1 MRQTALSIAL
11 ALAAA
16 SAAVP
21 AAAQMTDPRL
31 EAFKAACLPHRGD
44 AFAAVAALHG
54 AGWTLIKPGD
64 NATWDALL
72 VKRDAIMAAEA
83 LEDEPGEFAHEA
95 VETAWTKDGYIVS
108 LSRSTTSID
117 WSGDGSLDD
126 EDPWVH
132 VGCNLYDFAA
142 TSEIPVEA
150 MTAWTASLPVQSL
163 SDAGMTGHTYN
174 VFEMMRGTAEIQI
187 AFVSPDSSYVE
198 QFGFPGVAITMSTS
212 PEGMT
217 EAKEEAPS
225 DDLSDDDWMNDADD
239 EYGASD
245 WEE

>member
-1 MRQTALSIAL
+1 MSVLIDASTKVICQGFTGKNGTFHSEQAIAYGT
-11 ALAAA
+11 
-16 SAAVP
+16 
-21 AAAQMTDPRL
+21 QMVGGVAPGKGGTMHLGLPVFETVE
-31 EAFKAACLPHRGD
+31 EAK
-44 AFAAVAALHG
+44 
-54 AGWTLIKPGD
+54 
-64 NATWDALL
+64 NATGDALL

-174 VFEMMRGTAEIQI
+174 VFEMMRGTAEVQI